1 MVEQREQPEQDA
13 ARHEGPGRG
22 RAQGQGQRKGGTVE
36 KRQALLRGART
47 VFGREGYTRA
57 GIDEIAAEAGVS
69 TRTLYNHF
77 GGKANLFR
85 EALIE
90 SAAAVTAAH
99 VALIERHLTKV
110 TDPEKDLLAFARE
123 WMGRRTEHDAHM
135 RLVRQI
141 IAEGRRL
148 PPDVIEE
155 WQRTGPR
162 AVTEAVRERL
172 AALGGQGWLRIGP
185 DPAESAEAARYL
197 MLLVAGGV
205 TTDTFFGV
213 VPMAPEEVDARVV
226 SGVRVFL
233 RLYGV

>member
-1 MVEQREQPEQDA
+1 MTDQDQV
-13 ARHEGPGRG
+13 RH
-22 RAQGQGQRKGGTVE
+22 KGGGTLE

-47 VFGREGYTRA
+47 IFGREGYTRA

-85 EALIE
+85 EALLD
-90 SAAAVTAAH
+90 SAAAVTSAH
-99 VALIERHLTKV
+99 VAVAERHLTKV
-110 TDPEKDLLAFARE
+110 TDVEKDLLAFARE
-123 WMGRRTEHDAHM
+123 WMGRRTDHDAHM

-141 IAEGRRL
+141 IAEGNRL
-148 PPDVIEE
+148 PADVIEE
-155 WQRTGPR
+155 WQRIGPR

-172 AALGGQGWLRIGP
+172 AALGAQGLLRIAP
-185 DPAESAEAARYL
+185 DESAEAARHL

-213 VPMAPEEVDARVV
+213 VPMSPEDLDARVV
-226 SGVRVFL
+226 SGVRTFL
-233 RLYGV
+233 KLYGV

>member
-1 MVEQREQPEQDA
+1 MVEQQRSG
-13 ARHEGPGRG
+13 AR
-22 RAQGQGQRKGGTVE
+22 KGTVE
-36 KRQALLRGART
+36 KREALLRGART

-85 EALIE
+85 EALLE
-90 SAAAVTAAH
+90 SAAAVTGAH
-99 VALIERHLTKV
+99 VALIERYLTKV
-110 TDPEKDLLAFARE
+110 TDVDEDLLAFARE
-123 WMGRRTEHDAHM
+123 WMGRRPEHDAHM

-141 IAEGRRL
+141 IAEGQRL
-148 PPDVIEE
+148 PADVIEE

-162 AVTEAVRERL
+162 TVTEAVRERL
-172 AALGGQGWLRIGP
+172 AALGAQGLLAIGP

-213 VPMAPEEVDARVV
+213 VPMSAEDVDARVV
-226 SGVRVFL
+226 SGVRTFL